1 MRLVPREQDKLMLHY
16 AGMLARDRK
25 AQGLKLNYPE
35 AVAYIS
41 MEVMEKAR
49 AGASAAELM
58 QYGTKL
64 LTADD
69 VMDGVPEMIHEIQIE
84 STMPDGTK
92 LVTVHNP
99 IKGASK
105 LHPGEFIVEE
115 GTVKLNEG
123 TESIELTVSNTG
135 DRPIQTGSH
144 FHFFE
149 VNKALEF
156 DRKAAYGMRLDIPAG
171 TAVRFE
177 PGEKKTVRLIPIG
190 GDRIG
195 YGLNGLV
202 NGKMDDENIKQAAI
216 AALNNGA
223 TKYTPSA
230 GLPALRQAIAEKLK
244 RENNLEYDFTQITVG
259 AGAKHACFNAIMA
272 TVSEGDEVII
282 PAPYWVSYP
291 EMVRMCGGIPVIVE
305 TTAENGWKLTAEQ
318 DGHPHYPEQSDRV
331 RLFRRRT
338 ARPGRSGPE
347 RRYPH
352 PG

>member
-202 NGKMDDENIKQAAI
+202 NGKMDDENIK
-216 AALNNGA
+216 
-223 TKYTPSA
+223 
-230 GLPALRQAIAEKLK
+230 
-244 RENNLEYDFTQITVG
+244 
-259 AGAKHACFNAIMA
+259 
-272 TVSEGDEVII
+272 
-282 PAPYWVSYP
+282 
-291 EMVRMCGGIPVIVE
+291 
-305 TTAENGWKLTAEQ
+305 
-318 DGHPHYPEQSDRV
+318 
-331 RLFRRRT
+331 LF
-338 ARPGRSGPE
+338 SL
-347 RRYPH
+347 
-352 PG
+352 

>member
-64 LTADD
+64 
-69 VMDGVPEMIHEIQIE
+69 
-84 STMPDGTK
+84 
-92 LVTVHNP
+92 VTVHDP

-177 PGEKKTVRLIPIG
+177 PGEKKAVRLIPIG

-202 NGKMDDENIKQAAI
+202 NGKMDDENIKQAAF
-216 AALNNGA
+216 
-223 TKYTPSA
+223 
-230 GLPALRQAIAEKLK
+230 EK
-244 RENNLEYDFTQITVG
+244 
-259 AGAKHACFNAIMA
+259 AK
-272 TVSEGDEVII
+272 
-282 PAPYWVSYP
+282 
-291 EMVRMCGGIPVIVE
+291 
-305 TTAENGWKLTAEQ
+305 KL
-318 DGHPHYPEQSDRV
+318 GFKGV
-331 RLFRRRT
+331 
-338 ARPGRSGPE
+338 
-347 RRYPH
+347 
-352 PG
+352 

>member
-58 QYGTKL
+58 QY
-64 LTADD
+64 
-69 VMDGVPEMIHEIQIE
+69 
-84 STMPDGTK
+84 GTK

-202 NGKMDDENIKQAAI
+202 NGKMDDENIKQAAF
-216 AALNNGA
+216 
-223 TKYTPSA
+223 
-230 GLPALRQAIAEKLK
+230 EK
-244 RENNLEYDFTQITVG
+244 
-259 AGAKHACFNAIMA
+259 AK
-272 TVSEGDEVII
+272 
-282 PAPYWVSYP
+282 
-291 EMVRMCGGIPVIVE
+291 
-305 TTAENGWKLTAEQ
+305 KL
-318 DGHPHYPEQSDRV
+318 G
-331 RLFRRRT
+331 FR
-338 ARPGRSGPE
+338 GV
-347 RRYPH
+347 
-352 PG
+352 

>member
-58 QYGTKL
+58 QY
-64 LTADD
+64 
-69 VMDGVPEMIHEIQIE
+69 
-84 STMPDGTK
+84 GTK

-177 PGEKKTVRLIPIG
+177 PGEKKTIRLIPIG

-202 NGKMDDENIKQAAI
+202 NGKMDDENIKQAAF
-216 AALNNGA
+216 
-223 TKYTPSA
+223 
-230 GLPALRQAIAEKLK
+230 EK
-244 RENNLEYDFTQITVG
+244 
-259 AGAKHACFNAIMA
+259 AK
-272 TVSEGDEVII
+272 
-282 PAPYWVSYP
+282 
-291 EMVRMCGGIPVIVE
+291 
-305 TTAENGWKLTAEQ
+305 KL
-318 DGHPHYPEQSDRV
+318 GFKGV
-331 RLFRRRT
+331 
-338 ARPGRSGPE
+338 
-347 RRYPH
+347 
-352 PG
+352 

>member
-58 QYGTKL
+58 QY
-64 LTADD
+64 
-69 VMDGVPEMIHEIQIE
+69 
-84 STMPDGTK
+84 GTK

-177 PGEKKTVRLIPIG
+177 PGEKKAVRLIPIG

-202 NGKMDDENIKQAAI
+202 NGKMDDENIKQAAF
-216 AALNNGA
+216 
-223 TKYTPSA
+223 
-230 GLPALRQAIAEKLK
+230 EK
-244 RENNLEYDFTQITVG
+244 
-259 AGAKHACFNAIMA
+259 AK
-272 TVSEGDEVII
+272 
-282 PAPYWVSYP
+282 
-291 EMVRMCGGIPVIVE
+291 
-305 TTAENGWKLTAEQ
+305 KL
-318 DGHPHYPEQSDRV
+318 GFKGV
-331 RLFRRRT
+331 
-338 ARPGRSGPE
+338 
-347 RRYPH
+347 
-352 PG
+352 

>member
-25 AQGLKLNYPE
+25 AHGLKLNYPE

-58 QYGTKL
+58 QY
-64 LTADD
+64 
-69 VMDGVPEMIHEIQIE
+69 
-84 STMPDGTK
+84 GTK

-156 DRKAAYGMRLDIPAG
+156 DRKTAYGMRLDIPAG

-202 NGKMDDENIKQAAI
+202 NGKMDDENIKQAAF
-216 AALNNGA
+216 
-223 TKYTPSA
+223 
-230 GLPALRQAIAEKLK
+230 EK
-244 RENNLEYDFTQITVG
+244 
-259 AGAKHACFNAIMA
+259 AK
-272 TVSEGDEVII
+272 
-282 PAPYWVSYP
+282 
-291 EMVRMCGGIPVIVE
+291 
-305 TTAENGWKLTAEQ
+305 KL
-318 DGHPHYPEQSDRV
+318 GFKGV
-331 RLFRRRT
+331 
-338 ARPGRSGPE
+338 
-347 RRYPH
+347 
-352 PG
+352 

>member
-25 AQGLKLNYPE
+25 AKGLKLNYPE

-84 STMPDGTK
+84 STMP
-92 LVTVHNP
+92 
-99 IKGASK
+99 
-105 LHPGEFIVEE
+105 
-115 GTVKLNEG
+115 
-123 TESIELTVSNTG
+123 
-135 DRPIQTGSH
+135 
-144 FHFFE
+144 
-149 VNKALEF
+149 
-156 DRKAAYGMRLDIPAG
+156 AG

-202 NGKMDDENIKQAAI
+202 NGKMDDENIMQAAF
-216 AALNNGA
+216 
-223 TKYTPSA
+223 
-230 GLPALRQAIAEKLK
+230 EK
-244 RENNLEYDFTQITVG
+244 
-259 AGAKHACFNAIMA
+259 AK
-272 TVSEGDEVII
+272 
-282 PAPYWVSYP
+282 
-291 EMVRMCGGIPVIVE
+291 
-305 TTAENGWKLTAEQ
+305 KL
-318 DGHPHYPEQSDRV
+318 GFKGV
-331 RLFRRRT
+331 
-338 ARPGRSGPE
+338 
-347 RRYPH
+347 
-352 PG
+352 

>member
-64 LTADD
+64 
-69 VMDGVPEMIHEIQIE
+69 
-84 STMPDGTK
+84 
-92 LVTVHNP
+92 VTVHNP

-123 TESIELTVSNTG
+123 AESIELTVSNTG

-149 VNKALEF
+149 VKKALEF

-202 NGKMDDENIKQAAI
+202 NGKMDDENIKQAAF
-216 AALNNGA
+216 
-223 TKYTPSA
+223 
-230 GLPALRQAIAEKLK
+230 EK
-244 RENNLEYDFTQITVG
+244 
-259 AGAKHACFNAIMA
+259 AK
-272 TVSEGDEVII
+272 
-282 PAPYWVSYP
+282 
-291 EMVRMCGGIPVIVE
+291 
-305 TTAENGWKLTAEQ
+305 KL
-318 DGHPHYPEQSDRV
+318 GFKGV
-331 RLFRRRT
+331 
-338 ARPGRSGPE
+338 
-347 RRYPH
+347 
-352 PG
+352 

>member
-64 LTADD
+64 LTAD
-69 VMDGVPEMIHEIQIE
+69 EIQIE

-135 DRPIQTGSH
+135 DRPIQTGSP

-202 NGKMDDENIKQAAI
+202 NGKMDDENIKQAAF
-216 AALNNGA
+216 
-223 TKYTPSA
+223 
-230 GLPALRQAIAEKLK
+230 EK
-244 RENNLEYDFTQITVG
+244 
-259 AGAKHACFNAIMA
+259 AK
-272 TVSEGDEVII
+272 
-282 PAPYWVSYP
+282 
-291 EMVRMCGGIPVIVE
+291 
-305 TTAENGWKLTAEQ
+305 KL
-318 DGHPHYPEQSDRV
+318 GFKGV
-331 RLFRRRT
+331 
-338 ARPGRSGPE
+338 
-347 RRYPH
+347 
-352 PG
+352 

>member
-64 LTADD
+64 
-69 VMDGVPEMIHEIQIE
+69 
-84 STMPDGTK
+84 
-92 LVTVHNP
+92 VTVHNP

-123 TESIELTVSNTG
+123 AESIELTVSNTG

-202 NGKMDDENIKQAAI
+202 NGKMDDENIKQAAF
-216 AALNNGA
+216 
-223 TKYTPSA
+223 
-230 GLPALRQAIAEKLK
+230 EK
-244 RENNLEYDFTQITVG
+244 
-259 AGAKHACFNAIMA
+259 AK
-272 TVSEGDEVII
+272 
-282 PAPYWVSYP
+282 
-291 EMVRMCGGIPVIVE
+291 
-305 TTAENGWKLTAEQ
+305 KL
-318 DGHPHYPEQSDRV
+318 GFKGV
-331 RLFRRRT
+331 
-338 ARPGRSGPE
+338 
-347 RRYPH
+347 
-352 PG
+352 